1 MRLVKTLKSSLEK
14 NIKTVKNVTKSMK
27 TIGRTFKGQNFS
39 IKTMALIVLGI
50 MVVVLVY
57 GAFSGWFDNVVNN
70 FTGNINYPQPRS

>member
-1 MRLVKTLKSSLEK
+1 MNLKLTFEKGLE
-14 NIKTVKNVTKSMK
+14 
-27 TIGRTFKGQNFS
+27 RFRKGQNFS